1 MHDHT
6 GNVSMPSARRSTGR
20 ALRRYAAGLVVALL
34 AAGGLA
40 VASQTSP
47 RPAQCAACCRLTTEP
62 GLPRAVCLVGCIA
75 GQDPP
80 GCVIVDTATP

>member
-1 MHDHT
+1 MDHHT
-6 GNVSMPSARRSTGR
+6 DNVSMLSARRSTGI
-20 ALRRYAAGLVVALL
+20 LRRYAAGLVVALL

-80 GCVIVDTATP
+80 GCVIADTATP